1 MPYSQEAQE
10 LEELL
15 NQYRRTLYIVIDQIA
30 LLRGKAYASPAQINT
45 LLELRSEIQGFKQR
59 LRELGVEVEDKL
71 YDQESKL
78 DDLPYDKALG
88 LSPEKDHKNR
98 KIFVQHLRSS
108 YQKILKRSTPAIN
121 LSFVGSLDESQD
133 GSVVQRSLFDYFY
146 KYKQQFVLLGPTGS
160 GKTILLTQLALE
172 LLEEA
177 SQDEGKPVPVLFSLA
192 SWRPKQSLQDWM
204 TRDLAGR
211 LNTSPAQIK
220 HFFDADLI
228 LPLFD
233 DLDKIVDFQTRL
245 DCAREVQAYQQN
257 SRDLLHPMVLAC
269 REDTYRALDGFQLN
283 AEVYIQVLSYSEIQ
297 SYLDTQN
304 CSILLALLERQENLR
319 TLAQNPLFLYILARD
334 YNDLKINQ
342 SFRFSERDI
351 IQELLANYLQER
363 FSAADCR
370 EHPIEEMQAFLGWL
384 AAAMIKQGNLQH
396 FYLETLDGSWL
407 PSKVWRISFLALKLL
422 IFSLLGLSAIGLV
435 YLVIGLLGLWLG
447 FSWTLLGAGI
457 ALGLLLWLRL
467 ELEDRLVT
475 ERLDWSLRALRIEI
489 STALKAGTITGL
501 LTSAACLGFL
511 PLLPALGFG
520 MSAGLG
526 IGFAMLLPHGLI
538 REEQPAARKPN
549 QKIINSGQNALLAW
563 LIYALYSGVWLGLL
577 IGVGVGLAYGWA
589 IGLVSGAITGIVI
602 GGLIGFFA
610 GMLRYGGLAYLQHYL
625 VRSLLTLSTPAPLRL
640 LTWLQLAQ
648 QHELL
653 IESEGGYR
661 FQHELIQQ
669 QIAQLR
675 QGPSQAPKE
684 QEAQTEA
691 SPA

>member
-1 MPYSQEAQE
+1 MPDSQEAQE

-15 NQYRRTLYIVIDQIA
+15 AIHRSVVEKSLKQIWAQGGKKQAQQALNYNLSEARVDIA
-30 LLRGKAYASPAQINT
+30 LIKQWLRG
-45 LLELRSEIQGFKQR
+45 RSFA
-59 LRELGVEVEDKL
+59 VEDKL
-71 YDQESKL
+71 FDQQSKL
-78 DDLPYDKALG
+78 DDLPYDKVLE
-88 LSPEKDHKNR
+88 LSPEKDRKNR
-98 KIFVQHLRSS
+98 KIFVQHLRSG

-133 GSVVQRSLFDYFY
+133 GSVVQHSLFDYFY

-160 GKTILLTQLALE
+160 GKSILLTQLALD

-177 SQDEGKPVPVLFSLA
+177 SQDEGKPIPVLFSLA

-204 TRDLAGR
+204 ARNLAGR

-220 HFFDADLI
+220 RFFDADLI

-245 DCAREVQAYQQN
+245 DCAREVQAYQKN
-257 SRDLLHPMVLAC
+257 SPDLRHPMVLAC

-283 AEVYIQVLSYSEIQ
+283 AEVYIQVLSYSEIH
-297 SYLDTQN
+297 SYLHTQN
-304 CSILLALLERQENLR
+304 CSILLALLDRQENLR
-319 TLAQNPLFLYILARD
+319 TLAQSPFFLYILARD
-334 YNDLKINQ
+334 YTDLKINQ

-351 IQELLANYLQER
+351 SQELLANYLQER
-363 FSAADCR
+363 FRAAHCR

-384 AAAMIKQGNLQH
+384 AATMNKQGNLQH

-467 ELEDRLVT
+467 ELEDNLVT

-501 LTSAACLGFL
+501 LASVAGLGFL
-511 PLLPALGFG
+511 PPLPALGFG

-549 QKIINSGQNALLAW
+549 QRIINSLHNALLAW
-563 LIYALYSGVWLGLL
+563 LIYALYSAVWIGLL
-577 IGVGVGLAYGWA
+577 SGIVVGLAYGWA
-589 IGLVSGAITGIVI
+589 IGLVSGAITGVVI

-625 VRSLLTLSTPAPLRL
+625 LRSLLTLSTPAPLRL

-669 QIAQLR
+669 QMAQLG